1 MANELKLTVGELISI
16 FRNRKGLTQAE
27 LGEMVFTD
35 LQTPNV
41 KVKKIEKDQQRPTN
55 EEVRKIAKALDV
67 EPEFIMQS
75 KLCVIPSEKDRK
87 REGYEYRISGKVK
100 LACPNFSTY
109 LQAINSMAKV
119 DDIEVMMIILK
130 KMCKEILSGSSTNKK
145 INHNNTNRDNT
156 HKI

>member
-1 MANELKLTVGELISI
+1 MPKELKLTVGELISI
-16 FRNRKGLTQAE
+16 FRNRKGMTQAE
-27 LGEMVFTD
+27 LGEIVFKD
-35 LQTPNV
+35 LQSPNV

-55 EEVRKIAKALDV
+55 EDVIQIAKALDV

-75 KLCVIPSEKDRK
+75 KLYVIPSEKDRR

-119 DDIEVMMIILK
+119 DDIEIMMIILK
-130 KMCKEILSGSSTNKK
+130 KMCKEILSGSCINKK
-145 INHNNTNRDNT
+145 SNKNNNDNT
-156 HKI
+156 HKV